1 MPRTCIVF
9 LMALL
14 MISAVQA
21 RMYQWVDP
29 RTRHTQMSGVPPAWY
44 RSGQPGPRVFVFENG
59 QIIDD
64 TLVAVSEDKRQA
76 LREQAFKNSVPA
88 ITAPETATGDNATS
102 AEPDAD
108 MPAAAAEPG
117 AASMSGA
124 VPTPA
129 TDNPT
134 PKNVSPEVLAK
145 LKEAL
150 ERWDQTHPAGDSL
163 TPVPVNPPP

>member
-14 MISAVQA
+14 MINAVQA

-64 TLVAVSEDKRQA
+64 TLVTVSEDKRQA
-76 LREQAFKNSVPA
+76 LREQAFKNAAPV
-88 ITAPETATGDNATS
+88 ITAPETATEDNAAS
-102 AEPDAD
+102 AEPGAD
-108 MPAAAAEPG
+108 MPAASGESG

-124 VPTPA
+124 PTPA
-129 TDNPT
+129 ADNPT

-150 ERWDQTHPAGDSL
+150 ERWDQAHPAGDTL
-163 TPVPVNPPP
+163 TPAPVNPLP